1 METEIQ
7 EYLHKFLP
15 REVVQNVDTF
25 LITPT
30 HIIELNLLIH
40 RKKIK
45 RVVNIMK
52 FIGYSKPSAVKEF
65 IRSIMCPA
73 CLPQHPESRR
83 RWRCFVGSGRG
94 FGAKNGGWSQKN

>member
-7 EYLHKFLP
+7 EHLRKFLP

-25 LITPT
+25 LIIPP
-30 HIIELNLLIH
+30 HILELDLLVH
-40 RKKIK
+40 RKKIN

-65 IRSIMCPA
+65 TRSIMCPA
-73 CLPQHPESRR
+73 CLPQHPSSRR
-83 RWRCFVGSGRG
+83 RWRCFVGSGFASGLERG
-94 FGAKNGGWSQKN
+94 SAQKN